1 VSSFAGVKSEE
12 LKIKNYQ
19 APSHS
24 SFFTNLSH
32 LLLYHVGW
40 AKGNEPTSRED
51 DYRQVVQH
59 AEKGEEEL
67 RQEIEGIE
75 DVQDRSEQNRF
86 GAQRDPPVG
95 KQSPIELNE
104 IRQMPK

>member
-1 VSSFAGVKSEE
+1 MKSWGLLFFAFSILHFSF
-12 LKIKNYQ
+12 LI
-19 APSHS
+19 
-24 SFFTNLSH
+24 NLSH

-40 AKGNEPTSRED
+40 AKGNEPTGRED

-67 RQEIEGIE
+67 RQEIERIE
-75 DVQDRSEQNRF
+75 DVQGRGEQDRF

-95 KQSPIELNE
+95 KQSPIELSE
-104 IRQMPK
+104 IRQVPK